1 LASKLLLIFDTF
13 SYVVITTLIGGKESL
28 DRYDQLISET
38 KRNSMIKANGI
49 LFFISYWNV
58 YCGWV
63 ALIHMNPALVLYT
76 FVLMYS

>member
-1 LASKLLLIFDTF
+1 MVFNGTF
-13 SYVVITTLIGGKESL
+13 SSISDISYFIGGGNKPE
-28 DRYDQLISET
+28 YVEKTDQLISET